1 MSLSWVSFEQAWE
14 KILQK
19 LTLNLIYLLV
29 WLLDSC
35 FNVLVRRFFDQ
46 NGVKVEKMKVT
57 VVFWVAESFQQKF
70 LLQNVVSHVDFHVA
84 CMKTAWINFWKLHFD
99 PQVSPCSTMAQLH
112 SMFLQLGPK
121 IFAFESLFAFSFALE
136 PWKFLKVFV

>member
-1 MSLSWVSFEQAWE
+1 M
-14 KILQK
+14 QK

-84 CMKTAWINFWKLHFD
+84 CMKTA
-99 PQVSPCSTMAQLH
+99 
-112 SMFLQLGPK
+112 
-121 IFAFESLFAFSFALE
+121 
-136 PWKFLKVFV
+136 